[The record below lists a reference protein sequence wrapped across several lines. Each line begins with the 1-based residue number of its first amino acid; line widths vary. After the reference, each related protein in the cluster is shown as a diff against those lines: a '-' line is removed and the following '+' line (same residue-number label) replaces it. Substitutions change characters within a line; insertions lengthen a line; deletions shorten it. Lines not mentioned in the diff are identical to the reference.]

1 VKVYAPST
9 THGTGGGG
17 GGGEGLGGGGEGG
30 DRGAG
35 GGDGGGVG
43 GGEGLG
49 GGGEGEGGGGGGD
62 GDVTHATVTMSTAM
76 SPSFSSWG
84 EKYVPRVPSKV
95 KLLAPSSIT
104 TPVNQLVFWGP
115 DLVHLSTLPT

>member
-1 VKVYAPST
+1 LVEKSSLTRMVAED
-9 THGTGGGG
+9 GGDDDDEG
-17 GGGEGLGGGGEGG
+17 GGGEGE
-30 DRGAG
+30 
-35 GGDGGGVG
+35 
-43 GGEGLG
+43 G

-76 SPSFSSWG
+76 SPSFSPWG

-104 TPVNQLVFWGP
+104 TPVIQLGFWYP
-115 DLVHLSTLPT
+115 DLVHLRMLPA

>member
-1 VKVYAPST
+1 MKVYAPST
-9 THGTGGGG
+9 THGTG

-30 DRGAG
+30 DRGEG
-35 GGDGGGVG
+35 GGDGGGIG

-76 SPSFSSWG
+76 SPSVSPWG

-95 KLLAPSSIT
+95 KLLAPSSST
-104 TPVNQLVFWGP
+104 TPVIQLVFWGP
-115 DLVHLSTLPT
+115 DLVHLSTLPA